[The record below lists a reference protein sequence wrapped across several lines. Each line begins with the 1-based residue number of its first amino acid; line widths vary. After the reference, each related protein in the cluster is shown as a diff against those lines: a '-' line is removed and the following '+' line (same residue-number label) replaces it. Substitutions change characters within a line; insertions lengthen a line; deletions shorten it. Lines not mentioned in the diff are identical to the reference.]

1 MIKVTSASNKTDF
14 YLNHKK
20 FESIKIIDKNIHITL
35 DNGNTYIVSNTI
47 DEIQSRIINV
57 ESATIHTAIVK
68 KQNDEKE
75 EVVK

>member
-20 FESIKIIDKNIHITL
+20 FESIKIIDRNIHITL
-35 DNGNTYIVSNTI
+35 DNGNTYIVSNSI
-47 DEIQSRIINV
+47 DEIQSRIINI
-57 ESATIHTAIVK
+57 ESATIHTAIVNK
-68 KQNDEKE
+68 NDEE

>member
-47 DEIQSRIINV
+47 DEIQSRIINI
-57 ESATIHTAIVK
+57 ESATIHTAIVNK
-68 KQNDEKE
+68 NDEE

>member
-14 YLNHKK
+14 YL
-20 FESIKIIDKNIHITL
+20 IDKNIHITL

>member
-35 DNGNTYIVSNTI
+35 DNGNAYIVSNTI
-47 DEIQSRIINV
+47 DE
-57 ESATIHTAIVK
+57 
-68 KQNDEKE
+68 
-75 EVVK
+75 

>member
-20 FESIKIIDKNIHITL
+20 FESIKIIDRNIHITL

-47 DEIQSRIINV
+47 EEIQSRIINI
-57 ESATIHTAIVK
+57 ESATIHTAIVNK
-68 KQNDEKE
+68 NDEE